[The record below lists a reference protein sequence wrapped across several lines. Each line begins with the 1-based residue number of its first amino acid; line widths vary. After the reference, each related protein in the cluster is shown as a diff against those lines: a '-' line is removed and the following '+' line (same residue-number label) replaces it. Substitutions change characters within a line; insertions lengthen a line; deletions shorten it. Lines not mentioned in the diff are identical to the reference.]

1 MEHELVSTVIFDK
14 WFKGLKDRSVRNR
27 ILARL
32 ARIEKAALLLIEW
45 REA

>member
-1 MEHELVSTVIFDK
+1 MKHELVSTVVFDK
-14 WFKGLKDRSVRNR
+14 WFKSLKDRSL
-27 ILARL
+27 LARL